1 MRISASAAVFGP
13 WPSPDRRLLPMAVP
27 LVLAALALG
36 DCLLYQLVAGGRT
49 EPGLALRWFA
59 GTLLPWLAAWHLLR
73 RRVAER
79 GLRPSVPEAAV
90 LLAALAA
97 SVLLDLSLIPV
108 EQGSEA
114 LLRLRARLPFALLVP
129 LLARIG
135 NLRALTAQ
143 RTPQPARAAAP
154 QAPAPQA
161 PADRTDPDM
170 SVLAGA
176 RLLTAAGNYV
186 EVETA
191 TGRQLLRMTL
201 AAAEARLPPG
211 RYLRLHRSAVVA
223 LDMVA
228 AVERDR
234 EGIVAVRLADG
245 RRQRVGRSHR
255 AAVRAAEPALR
266 HKPS

>member
-1 MRISASAAVFGP
+1 MRITGLAPVFGN
-13 WPSPDRRLLPMAVP
+13 WPSPDRRLLPLAVP

-36 DCLLYQLVAGGRT
+36 DCLLYQLAVGGRT

-59 GTLLPWLAAWHLLR
+59 GTLLPWLAAWHLVRL
-73 RRVAER
+73 RVAER
-79 GLRPSVPEAAV
+79 GLRPSLPEAAV

-108 EQGSEA
+108 EAGSEA

-129 LLARIG
+129 LLARLG
-135 NLRALTAQ
+135 HLRMVRAGEAM
-143 RTPQPARAAAP
+143 PPARTAAP
-154 QAPAPQA
+154 AAPGVPMEHA
-161 PADRTDPDM
+161 DPDAA
-170 SVLAGA
+170 LLDGA

-191 TGRQLLRMTL
+191 AGRALLRMTL

-211 RYLRLHRSAVVA
+211 RYLRLHRSAIVA
-223 LDMVA
+223 LEMVA

-234 EGIVAVRLADG
+234 DGIAAVRLTDG

-255 AAVRAAEPALR
+255 ATVRAAEPALR